1 MLSFSEIEKQI
12 IKFWKENQIFE
23 KSVKKDAPKGDYV
36 FYDGPP
42 FATGTPHYGHL
53 VASLMKDIVPR
64 YFTMQGYRVE
74 RRWGWDCH
82 GMPIENI
89 VEEKLG
95 LKTKKDIENIG
106 VDKFNETCR
115 QSVLTY
121 AEEWKKVIERFG
133 RWVDMDNAYRTMDP
147 DYMETIWWV
156 FKELWDKGLIYEDY
170 KAMHICPRC
179 ETTLSQFEVSEGYKD
194 VEDLAVTAKF
204 ELKNEPKTYV
214 LAWTTTPWTLIGNVA
229 LAIGENI
236 EYVKFEIKNSQNLDG
251 VYIASRN
258 YFEKL
263 KTKFEN
269 EKSQASLNFIE
280 SVPVEK
286 LVNQN
291 YLPLFDYYLEKPL
304 ANKEKLYTIQTAD
317 FVTVED
323 GTGVVHIAP
332 AFGEEDMMLG
342 KEKKLP
348 FIQHVGLDGRFK
360 EEVVDFKG
368 LLVKPKEAPTSTD
381 EKVIEFLRKKNL
393 VFDVERYTHSYPH
406 CWRCESPLLNYAT
419 TSLFVKVTEIKPQLL
434 KNAEIIN
441 WVPAHLKEGRFGK
454 WLEGAK
460 DWAISRQR
468 YWGSVIPLWV
478 CENCGEKK
486 VVGSIEE
493 LEKLSGKKIKDLH
506 KHFIDPITFKCEKC
520 GGTMKRIPDVLDC
533 WFESGSMPYAQ
544 MHYPFENKDKFEKNF
559 PAEFIAE
566 GVDQTRAWFYY
577 LHVLATALKNSAAF
591 KNVIVNGIVLAEDG
605 KKMSKHLKNYTD
617 PYDVLEKYSAD
628 AVRYYLTTSQVM
640 KAEDLCFSEK
650 EVDEVFK
657 KVILILLNVLSFYK
671 LYASDETKELILPL
685 DNVLDIWIVTRLEL
699 MKKEMTDAYN
709 EYDLPKANRPIAE
722 FINDLSTW
730 YVRRSRERFKEGD
743 KKAVNTLRYVLME
756 LSKLMAP
763 VMPFLAEYLYKELKG
778 EKESVHLEDWP
789 KVNESLINK
798 ETIERMKKTREAVE
812 IGLALRAEAQI
823 KIRQPLKQIQ
833 FADEELFNQLYE
845 ELVKEELNVYEIAL
859 GPKNWIDTEIS
870 PELEEEGIFRELTR
884 KINQLRKEEK
894 LSIEDKNVVLE
905 FNTDSEKVKNV
916 IEKFKEEIK
925 KKCLCEDIRWK
936 ENKEGKEF
944 EVNGEKIILS
954 LR

>member
-1 MLSFSEIEKQI
+1 
-12 IKFWKENQIFE
+12 
-23 KSVKKDAPKGDYV
+23 
-36 FYDGPP
+36 
-42 FATGTPHYGHL
+42 
-53 VASLMKDIVPR
+53 
-64 YFTMQGYRVE
+64 
-74 RRWGWDCH
+74 
-82 GMPIENI
+82 
-89 VEEKLG
+89 
-95 LKTKKDIENIG
+95 
-106 VDKFNETCR
+106 
-115 QSVLTY
+115 
-121 AEEWKKVIERFG
+121 
-133 RWVDMDNAYRTMDP
+133 
-147 DYMETIWWV
+147 
-156 FKELWDKGLIYEDY
+156 
-170 KAMHICPRC
+170 
-179 ETTLSQFEVSEGYKD
+179 
-194 VEDLAVTAKF
+194 
-204 ELKNEPKTYV
+204 
-214 LAWTTTPWTLIGNVA
+214 
-229 LAIGENI
+229 
-236 EYVKFEIKNSQNLDG
+236 
-251 VYIASRN
+251 
-258 YFEKL
+258 
-263 KTKFEN
+263 
-269 EKSQASLNFIE
+269 
-280 SVPVEK
+280 
-286 LVNQN
+286 
-291 YLPLFDYYLEKPL
+291 
-304 ANKEKLYTIQTAD
+304 
-317 FVTVED
+317 
-323 GTGVVHIAP
+323 
-332 AFGEEDMMLG
+332 
-342 KEKKLP
+342 
-348 FIQHVGLDGRFK
+348 
-360 EEVVDFKG
+360 
-368 LLVKPKEAPTSTD
+368 
-381 EKVIEFLRKKNL
+381 
-393 VFDVERYTHSYPH
+393 
-406 CWRCESPLLNYAT
+406 
-419 TSLFVKVTEIKPQLL
+419 
-434 KNAEIIN
+434 
-441 WVPAHLKEGRFGK
+441 
-454 WLEGAK
+454 
-460 DWAISRQR
+460 
-468 YWGSVIPLWV
+468 
-478 CENCGEKK
+478 
-486 VVGSIEE
+486 
-493 LEKLSGKKIKDLH
+493 
-506 KHFIDPITFKCEKC
+506 
-520 GGTMKRIPDVLDC
+520 
-533 WFESGSMPYAQ
+533 

-789 KVNESLINK
+789 KVNELLINK

-812 IGLALRAEAQI
+812 IGLALRSEAQI

-894 LSIEDKNVVLE
+894 LSIEDKDVVLE